1 MMILRTVESDVSSRE
16 EESDHVGVG
25 PGVLHPRPEQ
35 RHREDEQGG
44 AEVESVHVAQTQHQ
58 TGEQDH

>member
-16 EESDHVGVG
+16 EEGDHVGVG

-35 RHREDEQGG
+35 RHREDE
-44 AEVESVHVAQTQHQ
+44 VESVHVAQTQHQ
-58 TGEQDH
+58 TGKQDH